1 MEPEEVVEPEMVEP
15 EAVVRS
21 IRRRRTQPPETPPPV
36 NARAWVIY
44 ATLTMGTA
52 GLMFDGYLRD
62 NPTKPPLPS
71 LSQATKVRSA
81 VAESS
86 ESLQVV
92 VGWDLSLSDSAGA
105 PDSVRVRVIP
115 DRADAL
121 VLTQPANQLADTA
134 YLPVPPAGQAMRG
147 LSCVA
152 AQHGT
157 QTLEEVC
164 APWNYVRSR
173 DE

>member
-1 MEPEEVVEPEMVEP
+1 M
-15 EAVVRS
+15 
-21 IRRRRTQPPETPPPV
+21 

-44 ATLTMGTA
+44 GALAMGVA
-52 GLMFDGYLRD
+52 GLMLDGYLRD
-62 NPTKPPLPS
+62 SPTKPPLPS
-71 LSQATKVRSA
+71 LSQATEVRSA
-81 VAESS
+81 IAESS

-115 DRADAL
+115 ERSDTL

-134 YLPVPPAGQAMRG
+134 YLPVPPVGQSMSG

-152 AQHGT
+152 PRRGS

-164 APWNYVRSR
+164 APWKYYRSR
-173 DE
+173 AE

>member
-1 MEPEEVVEPEMVEP
+1 MEPEEVVEP

-21 IRRRRTQPPETPPPV
+21 IRRRRTQSPLPDGPAPV

-44 ATLTMGTA
+44 AALTTALA

-71 LSQATKVRSA
+71 LSQATDVRSA
-81 VAESS
+81 IAESS

-115 DRADAL
+115 ERADTL

-134 YLPVPPAGQAMRG
+134 YLPVPPRGQAMRG
-147 LSCVA
+147 FSCVA
-152 AQHGT
+152 ARHGA
-157 QTLEEVC
+157 QPLEEVC
-164 APWNYVRSR
+164 APWKYVPSR
-173 DE
+173 AQ